1 MLQIEYKNFIRDKCK
16 IALIEIVEV
25 VGSSPREM
33 GSWMLVSDKS
43 IFNTIGGG
51 TIEFEMIK
59 EARKLLELNFF
70 GKKIFESKLNP
81 KIDQCCGG
89 RIKCQISLATSDMLQ
104 KVEKKINNEISKYNE
119 LYLFGGGHVG
129 KAILQLSSHLPVK
142 VTVTDS
148 RNEIIES
155 LKIQFKKYSKTIK
168 FNTDV
173 FPERIIPTSNLR
185 GAFLVMTHSHA
196 NDFNIIEELLR
207 YRSKNYIGMIGS
219 KTKKLALKKY
229 LIERNFDE
237 KTVDLVHCPIGRKA
251 TFESSK
257 RPEVIAALVISDIIA
272 SFKY

>member
-1 MLQIEYKNFIRDKCK
+1 MLQIEYKNFIRDECK
-16 IALIEIVEV
+16 IALVEIVKV

-70 GKKIFESKLNP
+70 GKKIFDSKLNP
-81 KIDQCCGG
+81 EIDQCCGG

-104 KVEKKINNEISKYNE
+104 KVEKKINTEISKYNE

-237 KTVDLVHCPIGRKA
+237 KTVDLVHCPIGRKT

-257 RPEVIAALVISDIIA
+257 RPEVIAALVISDILA
-272 SFKY
+272 SFK

>member
-16 IALIEIVEV
+16 IALIEIVKV

-59 EARKLLELNFF
+59 EARKLLELSFF

-148 RNEIIES
+148 RNEIMES
-155 LKIQFKKYSKTIK
+155 LKIQFNKYSKTIK

-237 KTVDLVHCPIGRKA
+237 KTIDLVHCPIGRKT

-257 RPEVIAALVISDIIA
+257 RPEVIAALVISDILA